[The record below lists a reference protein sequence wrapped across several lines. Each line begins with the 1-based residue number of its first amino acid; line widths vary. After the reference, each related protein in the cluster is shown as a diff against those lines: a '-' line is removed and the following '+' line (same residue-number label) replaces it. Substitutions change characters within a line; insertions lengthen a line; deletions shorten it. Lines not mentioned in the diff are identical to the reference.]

1 MGSGSGGN
9 LILRV
14 GLILLYISKRVFSL
28 SALSPQVSALGFQFS
43 VQVLKMSS
51 IKCPLVG
58 RMTVESHYQ
67 SMVNA
72 LEAGF
77 RLAQKASG
85 EGEALTDDLLAELME
100 KENLWMHD
108 PRSKDGFKGGG
119 SRERASSSGSGSNGD
134 PGSKAR
140 GGYQQEL
147 SDIPYDSSRCCR
159 RHWNGGLVSS
169 DGLQAGAQCLN
180 SLDGEN
186 VFCSKCE
193 DRYQKA
199 QVTDGDGNRGLDWHG
214 SFSKPVREDPGWKKD
229 GKVTASGYPHWSKL
243 SRDDEDPEEASAK
256 EALKAEK
263 AAQKA
268 QKAAEKEA
276 KKAQKE
282 VEKAEKEAEK
292 ETKKAEKE
300 AQKVE
305 KKPKKI
311 KKFKKIKKE
320 QVAALSQD
328 SEDEMADM
336 VEAEELKAEEPK
348 AEEPKAEEPKA
359 KAEEPKAK
367 AEELE
372 AKAEEL
378 DVDPT
383 DIIDLDGTQ
392 YIHDK
397 ESDTIYTKSGE
408 PVGNWVDGQPVWDN
422 WADDTEELSAEESD
436 EESDESDS
444 EE

>member
-1 MGSGSGGN
+1 
-9 LILRV
+9 
-14 GLILLYISKRVFSL
+14 
-28 SALSPQVSALGFQFS
+28 
-43 VQVLKMSS
+43 MSS

-58 RMTVESHYQ
+58 RMTIEGHYQ

-85 EGEALTDDLLAELME
+85 EGEALTEELLKTLLE
-100 KENLWMHD
+100 KEDLWMHD
-108 PRSKDGFKGGG
+108 PRPMGGPKGGG
-119 SRERASSSGSGSNGD
+119 SRERASGSGSNGD
-134 PGSKAR
+134 PTTEKR
-140 GGYQQEL
+140 GGFQQEL
-147 SDIPYDSSRCCR
+147 ADIPYDSSRCCR

-180 SLDGEN
+180 SPDGEN

-214 SFSKPVREDPGWKKD
+214 SFSKPVREDPGWKKED

-359 KAEEPKAK
+359 EEPKAKAEEPKAKAEEPKAKAEEPKAK

-372 AKAEEL
+372 
-378 DVDPT
+378 VDPT

>member
-1 MGSGSGGN
+1 
-9 LILRV
+9 
-14 GLILLYISKRVFSL
+14 
-28 SALSPQVSALGFQFS
+28 
-43 VQVLKMSS
+43 MSS

-58 RMTVESHYQ
+58 RMTIEGHYQ
-67 SMVNA
+67 SMGNA

-77 RLAQKASG
+77 RLAQKAVEGG
-85 EGEALTDDLLAELME
+85 ESLTDELLAELME

-108 PRSKDGFKGGG
+108 PRSKDGLKGGGG
-119 SRERASSSGSGSNGD
+119 SRERAAPSGSGSGSGD
-134 PGSKAR
+134 PCSSTL
-140 GGYQQEL
+140 EL
-147 SDIPYDSSRCCR
+147 SKPELQDLTDLPFDSTRCCR
-159 RHWNGGLVSS
+159 RHYNGGRISR

-180 SLDGEN
+180 SLEGEN
-186 VFCSKCE
+186 GFCPHCE
-193 DRYQKA
+193 KRYQMA

-214 SFSKPVREDPGWKKD
+214 SFSKPVREDPGWKKN
-229 GKVTASGYPHWSKL
+229 GKLSPSGYPHWSKL

-256 EALKAEK
+256 EAEKAE
-263 AAQKA
+263 
-268 QKAAEKEA
+268 KAAEKEA
-276 KKAQKE
+276 KKAEKEAKKEAKKAEKE

-336 VEAEELKAEEPK
+336 VEAEELKVEEPKAEEPK

-359 KAEEPKAK
+359 KAEE
-367 AEELE
+367 LE

-378 DVDPT
+378 EVDPT
-383 DIIDLDGTQ
+383 DIIEVDGTQ

-397 ESDTIYTKSGE
+397 ESDTIYTKGGE

-422 WADDTEELSAEESD
+422 EETEELSAEESD

-444 EE
+444 ED

>member
-1 MGSGSGGN
+1 
-9 LILRV
+9 
-14 GLILLYISKRVFSL
+14 
-28 SALSPQVSALGFQFS
+28 
-43 VQVLKMSS
+43 
-51 IKCPLVG
+51 
-58 RMTVESHYQ
+58 MTVESHYQ
-67 SMVNA
+67 SMGNA

-77 RLAQKASG
+77 RLAQKAVEGG
-85 EGEALTDDLLAELME
+85 ESLTDELLAELME

-108 PRSKDGFKGGG
+108 PRSKDGLKGGG
-119 SRERASSSGSGSNGD
+119 GFRERAAAPSGSGSNGD
-134 PGSKAR
+134 PCGKKFGDPCDEAR
-140 GGYQQEL
+140 KTEL
-147 SDIPYDSSRCCR
+147 QDLADLPFDSTRCCR
-159 RHWNGGLVSS
+159 RHYNGGRISG

-180 SLDGEN
+180 SLEGEN
-186 VFCSKCE
+186 GFCPHCE
-193 DRYQKA
+193 KRYQMA
-199 QVTDGDGNRGLDWHG
+199 QVTDGDGNRAADWHG

-229 GKVTASGYPHWSKL
+229 GSVKASGYPHWSKL
-243 SRDDEDPEEASAK
+243 SRDDEDTEEASAK
-256 EALKAEK
+256 EAKKAEK
-263 AAQKA
+263 AAEKA
-268 QKAAEKEA
+268 AKKAEKEA
-276 KKAQKE
+276 KKAEKE

-311 KKFKKIKKE
+311 KKFKKIQKE

-328 SEDEMADM
+328 SEDEMANM

-359 KAEEPKAK
+359 E

-372 AKAEEL
+372 
-378 DVDPT
+378 VDPT
-383 DIIDLDGTQ
+383 DIIEVDGTQ

-397 ESDTIYTKSGE
+397 ESDTIYTKSGV